1 MASGEVHDA
10 IKAYLQSNWTTTPI
24 RFENDPVDSLPE
36 AFVDIEMTGTLYGQ
50 ESIGASHQEDNR
62 WDEEGVLW
70 VHVLVKIN
78 TGGSTVRTYAK
89 SLADLFRGLLLMN
102 DSLEFRDAFI
112 GRGQTGHE
120 AGMYYRVSVYINW
133 RRMEA

>member
-1 MASGEVHDA
+1 MASGAVFDA

-24 RFENDPVDSLPE
+24 RFENEQFDLVE
-36 AFVDIEMTGTLYGQ
+36 TFVDVEMTGTYYGQ
-50 ESIGASHQEDNR
+50 ESFGASLQEDNR

-70 VHVLVKIN
+70 LHSLVKIN
-78 TGGSTVRTYAK
+78 TGGSAVRTQAK
-89 SLADLFRGLLLMN
+89 ALADLFRGLLLIN

-112 GRGQTGHE
+112 GRGQPGFE
-120 AGMYYRVSVYINW
+120 DGMYYRVSTYINW